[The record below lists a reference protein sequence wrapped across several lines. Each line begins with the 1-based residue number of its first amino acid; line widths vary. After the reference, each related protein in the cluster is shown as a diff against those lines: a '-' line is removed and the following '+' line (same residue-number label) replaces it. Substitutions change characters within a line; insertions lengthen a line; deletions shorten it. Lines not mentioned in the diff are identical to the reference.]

1 MPKVRF
7 PAQFDALYNKPR
19 AYYGQPIPVREIH
32 YEYEIPAQTYHAEKM
47 KAQHA
52 YDLATIAS
60 KAHFQHTTFREPR
73 PGYVATNPINNGAR
87 PFQTSVDGGNM
98 PLATFP
104 GRLGTFVNNQSHL
117 RGGVLSSVEGQKY
130 ARDILDRRAK
140 QVRAMENPELPP
152 EPEAV
157 LTPQDAD
164 KIEMTQLLQEVLDAT
179 SLGAFSPDTYSSL
192 RRFTG
197 LLLRNVVY
205 LSFDDLNTI
214 RLALQDAVLDQDA
227 LTNNDDHHGSA
238 PTRGSLASARINR
251 AKSQAVGANLRKLY
265 GFMEDMCDGVVGSN
279 DVVVADEA
287 NKTSMRSVG
296 TTATPL
302 SSLPE
307 SAKRQLVRASAK
319 FWGIGALRSNAL
331 ETLDR
336 RDSDARDALPLG
348 ALPPPGDGGDGG
360 DSDGEDSG
368 GSSDEEGDEGDGEAS
383 SASARSAPPP
393 PARSAPR
400 GRYEAV
406 DAEGAV
412 RGEFEN
418 AWRTSNLAELR
429 AISRRIGLWRSHAN
443 LDTRSRTQFRNKWN
457 ATYPAQAF

>member
-1 MPKVRF
+1 MSVNRIAEGYRPMPKVRF
-7 PAQFDALYNKPR
+7 PSQFDALYNKPR

-87 PFQTSVDGGNM
+87 PFQVSDSGTRM

-104 GRLGTFVNNQSHL
+104 GRLGSFVNNQSHL

-179 SLGAFSPDTYSSL
+179 ALGAFSPDTYSSL

-227 LTNNDDHHGSA
+227 TEDNAEHHGSA
-238 PTRGSLASARINR
+238 PTRGSFASNRINR
-251 AKSQAVGANLRKLY
+251 AKSQAVGANLKKLY

-287 NKTSMRSVG
+287 NKTSRRSMG

-319 FWGIGALRSNAL
+319 HWGIGALRSTAL
-331 ETLDR
+331 EALDK
-336 RDSDARDALPLG
+336 RDSDARDAVPLG
-348 ALPPPGDGGDGG
+348 ALPPGDGGDDVIMSLCTCGRRRCA
-360 DSDGEDSG
+360 EPVF
-368 GSSDEEGDEGDGEAS
+368 AP
-383 SASARSAPPP
+383 AARRRRPD
-393 PARSAPR
+393 RR
-400 GRYEAV
+400 
-406 DAEGAV
+406 AE
-412 RGEFEN
+412 R
-418 AWRTSNLAELR
+418 
-429 AISRRIGLWRSHAN
+429 
-443 LDTRSRTQFRNKWN
+443 
-457 ATYPAQAF
+457 